1 MIEQVKA
8 KKMIEQDFQLN
19 RILSTI
25 ARGYH
30 RIGEI
35 ARECGGL
42 YPLELQTVLNE
53 FVKQGKINRSTEGY
67 HLVLSSNTKIDAAK
81 SNSLPSFNQSMELP
95 EPHPHDFDWRFDA
108 QTIRNLTEMLIAE
121 SFREGSILLF
131 GAPSVFI
138 ELTKLHNVPHTTL
151 IDWSPELINRL
162 NQYRLPQSFSAINH
176 NLSSPVLWKSE
187 QQADVVL
194 CDPPWYPEYYAAFLA
209 QAAQATKVG
218 ALVAI
223 SLFPVNT
230 RPNAVT
236 ERWEIL
242 AIAQRLGLHPQSIEA
257 GKLGYET
264 PLFESASLRS
274 SGIEI
279 DDNWRKGDLVL
290 FRKVYH
296 PKPEVISEVSA
307 STLVEITEMEK
318 WAEFLIDHY
327 KVKLR
332 GPFDDYS
339 EVPELLSIEKDDILP
354 TVSRRY
360 KRRELID
367 LWLWDNRVFAVK
379 GKAAFASAL
388 HTLTGK
394 PFINSG
400 NKISEANYKRAFEL
414 LRKIIG
420 NIDFRVSIQIKKSAN
435 GINPDISLL
444 SLLQGELYKNEN
456 LLNVE
461 VLTQICSQANIR
473 GHLAI
478 LTQPYLDKIIV
489 GKKTIESRFSK
500 MRVPPFY
507 KVQKGDILLLKE
519 TAGPIAAIAMVSNV
533 KFFGPL
539 KPRDVELVMEE
550 YSDGLALEEAFT
562 KTKQDSKYAT
572 LINIGEV
579 LPVKPLTI
587 AKSDRR
593 AWVVLNAGTQ
603 NRLF

>member
-1 MIEQVKA
+1 
-8 KKMIEQDFQLN
+8 MIEQDFQLN
-19 RILSTI
+19 LILSAI

-42 YPLELQTVLNE
+42 YPLELQAVLNE
-53 FVKQGKINRSTEGY
+53 LVKQGKINRSTEGY
-67 HLVLSSNTKIDAAK
+67 HLAPSSNPKIDSAK

-108 QTIRNLTEMLIAE
+108 QTIRNLAEMLIAK
-121 SFREGSILLF
+121 SLREGRLLLL
-131 GAPSVFI
+131 GVPSVFV
-138 ELTKLHNVPHTTL
+138 ELMKFHDVPHTTL
-151 IDWSPELINRL
+151 VDGSSELINRL
-162 NQYRLPQSFSAINH
+162 NQYRLPQSFTAINH
-176 NLSSPVLWKSE
+176 NLSSSVLWKSE
-187 QQADVVL
+187 QEADVVL
-194 CDPPWYPEYYAAFLA
+194 CDPPWYPEYYAVFLA
-209 QAAQATKVG
+209 QAALATKVG

-236 ERWEIL
+236 ERWKIL
-242 AIAQRLGLHPQSIEA
+242 ELAQRFGLHPQSIEA
-257 GKLGYET
+257 AKLGYET
-264 PLFESASLRS
+264 PLFETMALRS

-279 DDNWRKGDLVL
+279 DVNWRKGDLIL

-296 PKPEVISEVSA
+296 TKPEFIWEVSA
-307 STLVEITEMEK
+307 SPSVEIIEMGK
-318 WAEFLIDHY
+318 WAEFLIDRY

-339 EVPELLSIEKDDILP
+339 EAPELISLEKDDILP

-360 KRRELID
+360 QRRELID
-367 LWLWDNRVFAVK
+367 LWLWDNRVFAIK
-379 GKAAFASAL
+379 GKASFRAAL
-388 HTLTGK
+388 NTLAGK
-394 PFINSG
+394 ALSNSDD
-400 NKISEANYKRAFEL
+400 KISEANYKRALEL

-420 NIDFRVSIQIKKSAN
+420 NINFRISIHGEKNSK
-435 GINPDISLL
+435 GIDSKTSLL
-444 SLLQGELYKNEN
+444 IRLQEQLYEN
-456 LLNVE
+456 QEALNVE

-519 TAGPIAAIAMVSNV
+519 AAGPITAIASVSNV
-533 KFFGPL
+533 RFFGPL
-539 KPRDVELVMEE
+539 KPHDVELVMAEN
-550 YSDGLALEEAFT
+550 SDGLALEEAFT
-562 KTKQDSKYAT
+562 KAKQDSKYAT

-579 LPVKPLTI
+579 LPVKPLAI

-593 AWVVLNAGTQ
+593 AWVVLNDGTQ